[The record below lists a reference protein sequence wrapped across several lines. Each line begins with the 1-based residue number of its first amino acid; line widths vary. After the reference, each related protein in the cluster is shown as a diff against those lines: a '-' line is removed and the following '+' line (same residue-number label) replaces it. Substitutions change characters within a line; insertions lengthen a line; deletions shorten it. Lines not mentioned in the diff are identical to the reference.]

1 MFLFCMYE
9 IQRKAVRGG
18 NTVIDTYLETQINEM
33 EKAIEKWWL
42 SIGEKDAASIVNR
55 TSLQVGI
62 HDSVVLEY
70 ADERAMI
77 GDAYLDDFD
86 FERDARGSY
95 HPSTGS
101 ISEESIRGIV
111 VPKLAS
117 FMQEKLDNLP
127 QAALIDYS
135 FSLWGK
141 FQTENGKINVLIL
154 KQVDP
159 VKKEQLL
166 ERVADY
172 LEKLEEMT
180 APTDPLETFFL
191 ARHLLDRD
199 LFPKL
204 DTSKIISVFEQILD
218 LNKGN
223 HPQLTEH
230 RHTIVHALRDW
241 AEQDWLL
248 QHFDRK
254 ELQWG
259 QRVYTKKAEQHLGS
273 IDQGEMELF
282 LYTAVAILKY
292 EPSYARDTGSEFLE
306 RAKELGSKHA
316 ARIML
321 EGSGSIA
328 REYTQMANEVVE
340 CKANDVFATVTI
352 SVKQE
357 GEECYAQAIRF
368 LCQLLRAGFPKS
380 YQIKLKSKEKQLLP
394 IKGLAKSA
402 THRFFAN
409 ALAYPSLHPLLE
421 EYARE
426 AICEYEWYTDTEGE
440 KNCMPGTYAV
450 FGLGLADERYF
461 PLVEHYM
468 KQVDEEHQSV
478 QNYFAEAFV
487 EKHGVNARTI
497 PTLTICLLHGT
508 DSMKLKIKEQVEEEA
523 NLAALLDSIRLCES
537 YQVEH
542 LAYIVWGGL
551 AKLKSAAAKAKGEKA
566 DMLKHLVEAAAGV
579 KENQANEF

>member
-1 MFLFCMYE
+1 M
-9 IQRKAVRGG
+9 
-18 NTVIDTYLETQINEM
+18 IDTDLEAQINEM
-33 EKAIEKWWL
+33 KKAIEKWWQ

-77 GDAYLDDFD
+77 GDAYLDDLD
-86 FERDARGSY
+86 FERDARGSN

-101 ISEESIRGIV
+101 IPEESIRGIV
-111 VPKLAS
+111 VPKLAF

-135 FSLWGK
+135 FSFWGK
-141 FQTENGKINVLIL
+141 FQTENGKINMLIL
-154 KQVDP
+154 KQIDQA
-159 VKKEQLL
+159 KKEQLL
-166 ERVADY
+166 ERVQAY
-172 LEKLEEMT
+172 LERLE
-180 APTDPLETFFL
+180 AQPASATDPLETFFL

-204 DTSKIISVFEQILD
+204 DTRKIISTFEQILD

-223 HPQLTEH
+223 QPQLREH

-241 AEQDWLL
+241 AEHDWLL
-248 QHFDRK
+248 QHFERK

-259 QRVYTKKAEQHLGS
+259 QKVYTKKAEQHLGS

-306 RAKELGSKHA
+306 RAKELGSELA
-316 ARIML
+316 AQILL

-328 REYTQMANEVVE
+328 REDRQMANEVVE

-352 SVKQE
+352 TVKQE

-380 YQIKLKSKEKQLLP
+380 YQIKLTSKEKQFLP
-394 IKGLAKSA
+394 IKGMAKSA

-478 QNYFAEAFV
+478 QNYFTAAFV
-487 EKHGVNARTI
+487 DKHGVNAKTI

-508 DSMKLKIKEQVEEEA
+508 DSMKPKLKEQVEEEA
-523 NLAALLDSIRLCES
+523 NLAVLLESIRLCES

-542 LAYIVWGGL
+542 LVYIVWGGV
-551 AKLKSAAAKAKGEKA
+551 AKLKSTAAKAKGEKA
-566 DMLKHLVEAAAGV
+566 DMLKHLVEEAAGV
-579 KENQANEF
+579 KKKQANES